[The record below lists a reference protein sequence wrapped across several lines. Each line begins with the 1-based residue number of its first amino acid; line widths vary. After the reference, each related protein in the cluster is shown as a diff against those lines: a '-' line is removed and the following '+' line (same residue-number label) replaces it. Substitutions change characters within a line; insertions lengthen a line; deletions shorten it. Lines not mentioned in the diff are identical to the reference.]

1 MHDDRIIPPLDTFP
15 GMPAFSDSSSDA
27 LAEAL
32 SAVPAGTPVSGV
44 AGRMLELFT
53 GGGLEPGTRLPPERQ
68 LASSLGV
75 GRSAVREALAAL
87 EILGIVDVRPGSG
100 TYLRG
105 TASELLPQTLSWGL
119 MIGERSTDQLMEL
132 RAGLESFCAR
142 LAAERIS
149 SVQIDA
155 LRESIEGMREG
166 FEDLDAFVTAD
177 AAFHAVLGAAAQN
190 PIVTDLLAVSRQLLR
205 VYNDRSVHEAEDMR
219 IALEEHAAI
228 LEALEAHDG
237 DRAASAM
244 IAHMATARTRLLRVA
259 GDAGARPG
267 EGVDAG

>member
-1 MHDDRIIPPLDTFP
+1 
-15 GMPAFSDSSSDA
+15 MPAFSDSTSDA
-27 LAEAL
+27 LTEAL

-53 GGGLEPGTRLPPERQ
+53 GGDLEPGTRLPPERQ
-68 LASSLGV
+68 LASALGV

-105 TASELLPQTLSWGL
+105 NASELLPQTLSWGL

-132 RAGLESFCAR
+132 RAGLESYCAR
-142 LAAERIS
+142 LAAERIDAE
-149 SVQIDA
+149 QIDA
-155 LRESIEGMREG
+155 LRESIEGMRAG

-177 AAFHAVLGAAAQN
+177 AAFHAVLGVAAGN

-205 VYNDRSVHEAEDMR
+205 VYNDRSVYKPDDMR
-219 IALEEHAAI
+219 AAVEEHSAI

-244 IAHMATARTRLLRVA
+244 IAHMVTARERLLRAVEEPSA
-259 GDAGARPG
+259 D
-267 EGVDAG
+267 

>member
-1 MHDDRIIPPLDTFP
+1 
-15 GMPAFSDSSSDA
+15 MPAFSDSTSDS
-27 LAEAL
+27 LAAAL

-53 GGGLEPGTRLPPERQ
+53 GGDLEPGTRLPPERQ
-68 LASSLGV
+68 LATALGV

-105 TASELLPQTLSWGL
+105 SASELLPQTLSWGL

-132 RAGLESFCAR
+132 RAGLESYCAR

-149 SVQIDA
+149 AEQIAA

-166 FEDLDAFVTAD
+166 FEDLDTFVAAD
-177 AAFHAVLGAAAQN
+177 AAFHAVLGEAAGN

-205 VYNDRSVHEAEDMR
+205 VYNDRSVHEPEDMR
-219 IALEEHAAI
+219 TALEEHSAI

-244 IAHMATARTRLLRVA
+244 IAHMATARARLLRAVEEPA
-259 GDAGARPG
+259 GD
-267 EGVDAG
+267 

>member
-1 MHDDRIIPPLDTFP
+1 
-15 GMPAFSDSSSDA
+15 MPAFSDSTSDA

-53 GGGLEPGTRLPPERQ
+53 GGDLDPGTRLPPERQ
-68 LASSLGV
+68 LASALGV
-75 GRSAVREALAAL
+75 GRSAIREALAAL

-132 RAGLESFCAR
+132 RAGLESYSAR

-149 SVQIDA
+149 AEQIDA
-155 LRESIEGMREG
+155 LHESIEGMREG
-166 FEDLDAFVTAD
+166 FEDLDTFVTAD

-219 IALEEHAAI
+219 IALEEHTAI
-228 LEALEAHDG
+228 LKALEAHDG
-237 DRAASAM
+237 DRGASAM
-244 IAHMATARTRLLRVA
+244 IAHMATARARLLRAVEEPA
-259 GDAGARPG
+259 AD
-267 EGVDAG
+267 